1 MDRVKIVL
9 VQNGVF
15 AAMILMA
22 AIFGLLNPRFLS
34 WHNAL
39 TILQQVAE
47 LGVVAL
53 PVAFVVMTGQ
63 ADLSVGSVATLGA
76 VLGGLTLVGTGNVAA
91 GVAVTLLFGLVAGAL
106 NGFLV
111 AYLRLNSFVVTLG
124 FLSVWGGAAMVLT
137 SGKTITGLPEDFKA
151 FGTADLAGV
160 PVQIVVLATVVAASG
175 YLLNRTAKGQ
185 EILAIG
191 GNAKAAEL
199 MGIKVRQTQVQV
211 FTAAGVFSALAG
223 LMLATKLAAVSPT
236 LGSGMELKALTV
248 VLLGGV
254 SFAGGYGRIGGVA
267 AGLLFVGVLNNGLV
281 ILGVSPY
288 IQTVLVGATLVAA
301 VLMDSSV
308 QRFVSAAW
316 ANRGKRLAQA
326 QRAKLEQ
333 MPTETETLEEVN
345 A

>member
-1 MDRVKIVL
+1 MDRLKIML

-22 AIFGLLNPRFLS
+22 ALFGVLNPRFLS
-34 WHNAL
+34 WQNAV

-63 ADLSVGSVATLGA
+63 ADLSVGSIATLGA
-76 VLGGLTLVGTGNVAA
+76 VLGGLTLVGTGNAAA
-91 GVAVTLLFGLVAGAL
+91 GVAVTLVFGLVAGAL

-124 FLSVWGGAAMVLT
+124 FLSVWGGIAMVLT
-137 SGKTITGLPEDFKA
+137 NGKTLTGLPDDFKA
-151 FGTADLAGV
+151 FGTAKLVGI
-160 PVQIVVLATVVAASG
+160 PVQIVVLAVVVAVAG

-191 GNAKAAEL
+191 GNARAAEL
-199 MGIKVRQTQVQV
+199 MGIRVQRTQMQV
-211 FTAAGVFSALAG
+211 FIAAGVFAALAG

-236 LGSGMELKALTV
+236 VGSGMELKALTV

-281 ILGVSPY
+281 ILGVSPF

-301 VLMDSSV
+301 VLMDSSI

-316 ANRGKRLAQA
+316 ANRGKRLAEA
-326 QRAKLEQ
+326 QRLGRERPASQ
-333 MPTETETLEEVN
+333 QTQEVN